1 VSGFLQDLR
10 YALRALA
17 KNPGFAAVAVVTLAI
32 GIGANTTMFSVVNAV
47 LLRPLPY
54 AEAARLVGFTTNQSG
69 PDLEDL
75 TRQSRT
81 LAGVAGAQIWPL
93 DWSNGTEP
101 ERVIAAV
108 VTGRAFDAL
117 GGQAELGRTIAPA
130 DDRPGAEPVMVVGHG
145 FWQGRLGADRAVLG
159 RVLLLGGKPFT
170 VVGVMPAAFEVPR
183 AAADMWLPFQIVGSE
198 AAAARGAHLLRTF
211 GRLAPGATL
220 AAAQAE
226 LDAITGELKRIHPEE
241 DGEQTFRLT
250 PLQEQIV
257 ARSRPTLLLL
267 FSAVFVV
274 LLIAC
279 ANFANLL
286 LSRAAGRS
294 REITIR
300 SALGAGRSR
309 LVRQLIT
316 ESVLL
321 SVLGGAAGLVVAAWA
336 QGLAAK
342 LPPVSARL
350 AAEVHFDVRV
360 FLFAFAVSVATG
372 ILFGLLPALQLTR
385 AGAGGES
392 LAARGAGSFRQSR
405 VSRGLVVWEI
415 AIALILLNGAGLLFK
430 GLSRLAST
438 DPGFRTERLLT
449 FRLDLPETRYA
460 EIPAQTRFLRSL
472 VERVSALPGV
482 RGAAL
487 IGDLPVGGSPLDH
500 NVVVEGAPAIRKGSE
515 PSAYTRLT
523 SAGYFRTMGI
533 PILRGR
539 ALADSDREGAPLVAV
554 INETMARQFF
564 AGRDPIGARIRWA
577 RLPEHLWMTVV
588 GVARDVKHL
597 GLAQPEGAAVY
608 TPFSQK
614 LQQWQRWTSVVVRSQ
629 GEPLRLT
636 ASVKAAVRA
645 IDPNLPITEVA
656 TMEEVLSSSMA
667 SPARRNLV
675 ISLFAALALG
685 LAGIGVYGVISQTVS
700 RRTREIGVRIAL
712 GAGAADVVG
721 LVLRQAVALGAIGVA
736 LGMAGGALLTRAF
749 LSKLL
754 FGVSAIDPVTYAA
767 MAAALFLATLLAS
780 GLPARRAL
788 RVDPMAAL
796 RNE

>member
-1 VSGFLQDLR
+1 MSGFLQDLR

-54 AEAARLVGFTTNQSG
+54 PEAARLVGFTTNQSG

-75 TRQSRT
+75 SRSSRT
-81 LAGVAGAQIWPL
+81 LTGVAGAQIWPF

-101 ERVIAAV
+101 ERVTSAV

-117 GGQAELGRTIAPA
+117 GGRAELGRTIAPS
-130 DDRPGAEPVMVVGHG
+130 DDRPGAEPVIVVGHG
-145 FWQGRLGADRAVLG
+145 FWQARLGGERSVLG
-159 RVLLLGGKPFT
+159 RVLILGGKSYT
-170 VVGVMPAAFEVPR
+170 VVGVMPATFEVPR
-183 AAADMWLPFQIVGSE
+183 AMADIWLPFQIAGSE
-198 AAAARGAHLLRTF
+198 AAGARGAHLLRTF
-211 GRLAPGATL
+211 GRLAPGVTL

-226 LDAITGELKRIHPEE
+226 LDGLTGEMKRIHPEE

-250 PLQEQIV
+250 PLQDQIV
-257 ARSRPTLLLL
+257 ARSRPTLFLL

-286 LSRAAGRS
+286 LSRSAARS

-316 ESVLL
+316 ESVFL
-321 SVLGGAAGLVVAAWA
+321 SLLGGAAGLVVAAWA

-342 LPPVSARL
+342 LPPVSAGL
-350 AAEVHFDVRV
+350 AAEVRFDVRV
-360 FLFAFAVSVATG
+360 FLFALAVSIATG
-372 ILFGLLPALQLTR
+372 ILFGLLPALHLTR
-385 AGAGGES
+385 WKTGAES
-392 LAARGAGSFRQSR
+392 LSARGSGGFRESR

-449 FRLDLPETRYA
+449 FRVDLPEARYA
-460 EIPAQTRFLRSL
+460 EIPPQTRFLRSL

-487 IGDLPVGGSPLDH
+487 TSDLPAGRAALDH
-500 NVVVEGAPAIRKGSE
+500 NVLVEGAPAIAKGRE

-523 SAGYFRTMGI
+523 SAGYFLTMGI

-539 ALADSDREGAPLVAV
+539 SLAETDREGAPLVAV
-554 INETMARQFF
+554 INEAMARQFF

-577 RLPEHLWMTVV
+577 RLPEEKWMTVV
-588 GVARDVKHL
+588 GVARDVRNL
-597 GLAQPEGAAVY
+597 GLALPEVPAVY
-608 TPFSQK
+608 TPYAQK
-614 LQQWQRWTSVVVRSQ
+614 LQQWERWTSVVVRAN
-629 GEPLRLT
+629 GDPLRLT
-636 ASVKAAVRA
+636 GSVKAAVRT
-645 IDPNLPITEVA
+645 IDPSLPVTEIA
-656 TMEEVLSSSMA
+656 TMEEVLASSMA

-675 ISLFAALALG
+675 IAFFAALALC
-685 LAGIGVYGVISQTVS
+685 LSGIGVYGVISQTVA

-712 GAGAADVVG
+712 GARRSDVVR
-721 LVLRQAVALGAIGVA
+721 LVLSQAITLGAIGIA
-736 LGMAGGALLTRAF
+736 AGMAAGSLLARAF
-749 LSKLL
+749 LPKLL
-754 FGVSAIDPVTYAA
+754 FGVSAIDPVTSTA
-767 MAAALFLATLLAS
+767 MAAALLAATLLAS
-780 GLPARRAL
+780 GLPARRAT
-788 RVDPMAAL
+788 RVDPMVAL

>member
-1 VSGFLQDLR
+1 MTGILQDLR
-10 YALRALA
+10 YATRTLA
-17 KNPGFAAVAVVTLAI
+17 KSPGFAAVAVLTLAI

-54 AEAARLVGFTTNQSG
+54 PEAARLVGFTTNQSG

-101 ERVIAAV
+101 ERVTSAV
-108 VTGRAFDAL
+108 VTGQAFDAL
-117 GGQAELGRTIAPA
+117 GGRAELGRTIGPS
-130 DDRPGAEPVMVVGHG
+130 DDRPGAEPVIVVGHG
-145 FWQGRLGADRAVLG
+145 FWQARLGGDRAVLG
-159 RVLLLGGKPFT
+159 RVLILGGKSYT
-170 VVGVMPAAFEVPR
+170 VVGVIPATFEVPR
-183 AAADMWLPFQIVGSE
+183 ATADIWLPFQIAGSE
-198 AAAARGAHLLRTF
+198 AAGARGAHLLRTF
-211 GRLAPGATL
+211 GRLAPGVTL

-226 LDAITGELKRIHPEE
+226 LDAIAGELKRIHPEE

-250 PLQEQIV
+250 PLQEQVV
-257 ARSRPTLLLL
+257 ARSRPTLFLL

-274 LLIAC
+274 LLTAC

-309 LVRQLIT
+309 LVRQLVT

-342 LPPVSARL
+342 LPPATARL

-360 FLFAFAVSVATG
+360 FLFALAVSVATG

-385 AGAGGES
+385 AGAGGEN

-523 SAGYFRTMGI
+523 SADYFRTMGI

-539 ALADSDREGAPLVAV
+539 ALAETDREGAPLVAV

-564 AGRDPIGARIRWA
+564 AGRDAIGARIRWA
-577 RLPEHLWMTVV
+577 RLPENLWMTVV

-597 GLAQPEGAAVY
+597 GLAQPEGPAVY

-721 LVLRQAVALGAIGVA
+721 LVLRQAIALGAIGVA
-736 LGMAGGALLTRAF
+736 LGMAGGALLARAF

-754 FGVSAIDPVTYAA
+754 FGVSAIDPATYAA

-788 RVDPMAAL
+788 RVDPMVAL
-796 RNE
+796 RSE